1 MSNYTTSTNFP
12 GFSNG
17 SLYINGAKKAS
28 TYRNPDGSV
37 SSSYDMNEFE
47 KKAYDYVQKSLADS
61 IPSINTFSPS
71 TVQDINSQ
79 VNAFKN
85 NAVRQINETYT
96 PMLDNL
102 KQDIASRFGNF
113 DNSIFLNN
121 LNSIENKRADAIN
134 YLAQDLL
141 SRKNELVANE
151 LNNRYNYLNF
161 LNNYQNNAYNNIL
174 NSIASSQSNS
184 AIGNNYNQNAYNANN
199 QSYLYNQ
206 KINNDQNKFNQQ
218 LLTSILLSA
227 AAI

>member
-1 MSNYTTSTNFP
+1 MWIK
-12 GFSNG
+12 
-17 SLYINGAKKAS
+17 L
-28 TYRNPDGSV
+28 
-37 SSSYDMNEFE
+37 
-47 KKAYDYVQKSLADS
+47 
-61 IPSINTFSPS
+61 
-71 TVQDINSQ
+71 
-79 VNAFKN
+79 
-85 NAVRQINETYT
+85 QIV
-96 PMLDNL
+96 
-102 KQDIASRFGNF
+102 I
-113 DNSIFLNN
+113 IFLNN